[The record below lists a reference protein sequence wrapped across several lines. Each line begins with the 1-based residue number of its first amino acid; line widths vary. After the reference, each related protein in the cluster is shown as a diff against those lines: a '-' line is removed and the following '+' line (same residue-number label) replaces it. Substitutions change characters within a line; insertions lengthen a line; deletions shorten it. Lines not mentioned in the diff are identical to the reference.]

1 LSAESLLFHLS
12 VLRKGRHDPEAVDF
26 PKKRD
31 QWRIHERQIADTAC
45 RAPLISPHIN
55 RRVSMDVSTNQTDS
69 VAIDFRE
76 LSAKDR
82 YKLMIGTVVP
92 RPIALVTTVDPH
104 GRINAAPFSFFNCL
118 SADPPILA
126 LGVENHPDMSFKD
139 TALNIRLTEVFTVN
153 IVSHA
158 IAEAMHVCAVPFKEE
173 HDELKAAGL
182 TAMPGRM
189 VASPWI
195 LEAPA
200 AFECRRH
207 VTLELGKSRQIILGE
222 IVFAHY
228 RSGVLD
234 QERLRVDPSK
244 LDAIARLGGS
254 TCSTIRDRFEM
265 PTPKLADFVDAK

>member
-1 LSAESLLFHLS
+1 MMDSIPDQTNADAVTFDFRTLSA
-12 VLRKGRHDPEAVDF
+12 R
-26 PKKRD
+26 
-31 QWRIHERQIADTAC
+31 
-45 RAPLISPHIN
+45 
-55 RRVSMDVSTNQTDS
+55 
-69 VAIDFRE
+69 
-76 LSAKDR
+76 DR
-82 YKLMIGTVVP
+82 YKLLIGTVTP
-92 RPIALVTTVDPH
+92 RPIALVTTVDLE

-158 IAEAMHVCAVPFKEE
+158 IAEAMHICAVPFTPER
-173 HDELKAAGL
+173 DELKAAGL
-182 TAMPGRM
+182 TAMPGER

-195 LEAPA
+195 KQAPA

-228 RSGVLD
+228 QRDVID
-234 QERLRVDPSK
+234 VDHMRIDPSK
-244 LDAIARLGGS
+244 LDTIARLGGN
-254 TCSTIRDRFEM
+254 TCATIRDRFEM
-265 PTPKLADFVDAK
+265 VTPTLADFEAS